1 MQRRTIIIAA
11 ALALLASGTAT
22 AQQKSDPKGGIS
34 AEMFQEIK
42 KGYQGTASDKAIR
55 NALNTTGI
63 NVLASNAENAA
74 MIDTHFSD
82 QVKTKG
88 RTDQKSSGRC
98 WLFSG
103 LNVLRSKMI
112 DKYDLGNFTFSQ
124 NYVFFFDQLEK
135 ANLFLQGVIDTKD
148 KGFDDREVDW
158 LFRHPI
164 GDGGQ
169 FTGVANLIMKYGVV
183 PSEVMPETY
192 CSNNTAQMRTQ
203 ISQYMRLLEWTMR
216 NSKDEAV
223 STKTYTPKSF
233 YDEYIGTDL
242 NNSYVM
248 LMNDPS
254 REYGKVYEIQY
265 DRHVYDGQNWVYL
278 NLPVER
284 IKEIA
289 IASIKD
295 NTALYFSCDVGK
307 FSDRQKGTLDLRNF
321 ETQQLCSFGRKEVP
335 GSGSDGSRYLDFISA
350 DPLIIHDAQSGIL
363 YRPGSPSEAVVL
375 PEYLRDG
382 VPYLQSGRLLLS
394 SDRGILY
401 EIAEDGSLS
410 AAWTLPSEYGAFTP
424 VVSGHEGRLTFATY
438 SRQDPSLQVYADVD
452 PVSGE
457 SDFYLSDIN
466 PSRFSVYAEG
476 LLLGSSFRTGPVVSV
491 CDPSAHVKK
500 EMTLPDDVLA
510 LLSPDEEPPVPGS
523 AEEESLKDSFLAF
536 TTCPLSLGS
545 GWCLWAL
552 CDDFGRP
559 TGLRLWKTNTA
570 SVFSSARMF
579 PRSLLTTAPRRS
591 KKLL

>member
-1 MQRRTIIIAA
+1 MQRRIILIAA
-11 ALALLASGTAT
+11 IALIACGSAN
-22 AQQKSDPKGGIS
+22 AQQKTDPKGGIS
-34 AEMFQEIK
+34 AEMLKEIQ

-103 LNVLRSKMI
+103 LNVLRAKMI

-124 NYVFFFDQLEK
+124 NYVFFYDQLEK

-148 KGFDDREVDW
+148 KSFDDREVDW
-158 LFRHPI
+158 LFSHPI

-192 CSNNTAQMRTQ
+192 CSNNTSQMRTQ
-203 ISQYMRLLEWTMR
+203 ISTKLREFGLKLRDAKPKETQQMKTAMLQEIYRMLAICLGEPPAQFEWTMR

-242 NNSYVM
+242 NNGYVM
-248 LMNDPS
+248 LMNDPC

-278 NLPVER
+278 NLPIER

-295 NTALYFSCDVGK
+295 NTAMYFSCDVGK
-307 FSDRQKGTLDLRNF
+307 FSDRQKGTLDLKNYDYGS
-321 ETQQLCSFGRKEVP
+321 LFGTTFPMDKKQRVMTHA
-335 GSGSDGSRYLDFISA
+335 SGSSHAMTLIAVDIKDGKPVKWMVENSWGANSGYKGNLIMTDEWFNEYMFRLVAEKKYVPA
-350 DPLIIHDAQSGIL
+350 DVMAMLSQKPIL
-363 YRPGSPSEAVVL
+363 LPAWDPMFL
-375 PEYLRDG
+375 PE
-382 VPYLQSGRLLLS
+382 
-394 SDRGILY
+394 
-401 EIAEDGSLS
+401 E
-410 AAWTLPSEYGAFTP
+410 
-424 VVSGHEGRLTFATY
+424 
-438 SRQDPSLQVYADVD
+438 
-452 PVSGE
+452 
-457 SDFYLSDIN
+457 
-466 PSRFSVYAEG
+466 
-476 LLLGSSFRTGPVVSV
+476 
-491 CDPSAHVKK
+491 
-500 EMTLPDDVLA
+500 
-510 LLSPDEEPPVPGS
+510 
-523 AEEESLKDSFLAF
+523 
-536 TTCPLSLGS
+536 
-545 GWCLWAL
+545 
-552 CDDFGRP
+552 
-559 TGLRLWKTNTA
+559 
-570 SVFSSARMF
+570 
-579 PRSLLTTAPRRS
+579 
-591 KKLL
+591 